1 MYFVAFDLVGANLPA
16 LVFFFAGI
24 INFYRIRSIG
34 FNRVVQFSRLFILKR
49 NLCYLIALLDLI
61 YFVTAM
67 AKSEWVDEKGCN
79 YENCLEFIGFGE
91 DDNDIR
97 LFIGITKLFS
107 FFIWIAAA
115 TLLVY
120 EYRKG
125 LSESWYSFKMFWT
138 LTAIMNICCLVHA
151 QVTELY
157 WPFVIVMR
165 VLVTVFSILLLGLM
179 LRTKGRTIDRP
190 RGLLVTQEGLYEP
203 IDGGERLTNYE
214 VLGFNQPGRAKK
226 SMSQAIDE

>member
-1 MYFVAFDLVGANLPA
+1 MAFDLVGANLPC
-16 LVFFFAGI
+16 VIFFFAGI

-49 NLCYLIALLDLI
+49 NLCYLIALLDLV
-61 YFVTAM
+61 YFVVTMVNAPM
-67 AKSEWVDEKGCN
+67 VDEKGCN
-79 YENCLEFIGFGE
+79 YENCLKFMNLQRDDHDMKIFIGV
-91 DDNDIR
+91 
-97 LFIGITKLFS
+97 TKFFS
-107 FFIWIAAA
+107 FVVWIASA

-125 LSESWYSFKMFWT
+125 LSESWYSFKLFWT
-138 LTAIMNICCLVHA
+138 LTAGMNFCCLVHA
-151 QVTELY
+151 AVTDLY

-214 VLGFNQPGRAKK
+214 NFGFNQPGRAKK